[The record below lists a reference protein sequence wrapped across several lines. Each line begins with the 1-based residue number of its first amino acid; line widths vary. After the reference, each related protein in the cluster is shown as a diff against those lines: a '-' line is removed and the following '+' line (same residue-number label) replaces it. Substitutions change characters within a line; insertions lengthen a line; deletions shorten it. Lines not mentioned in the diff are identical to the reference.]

1 VSRPPQPAKS
11 QRATDRDEL
20 ASLRPAPLSLRPDV
34 PIGEALRLARES
46 VAMEAE
52 DIALATRVRPDFIA
66 AIEAL
71 DLEALPAR
79 PFAIGYVRA
88 YARALGLDP
97 DAVVARFRADVP
109 REDMALPTPIGDDVR
124 PRHRYAGQ
132 VLATAGLV
140 GAVLAWNVLV
150 HVRAHPNHAPS
161 QAARLAVRA
170 PVGPMVLGPPLP
182 APPEATTPPPYET
195 PGLVKAAGE
204 LDPAGGPG
212 DPSALAELVPA
223 GAPFV
228 AHGQVFGAVA
238 GSSAIVLQA
247 VRPASLVVRGPGGA
261 VYFARQLA
269 VGQAWRAPD
278 IAGLTVDVDVS
289 RAMEF
294 YVQGVAAG
302 AVPPGPAPLASLTA
316 ARAH

>member
-1 VSRPPQPAKS
+1 
-11 QRATDRDEL
+11 
-20 ASLRPAPLSLRPDV
+20 
-34 PIGEALRLARES
+34 
-46 VAMEAE
+46 MEAE

-124 PRHRYAGQ
+124 PRHRYGGRM
-132 VLATAGLV
+132 LATAGLV
-140 GAVLAWNVLV
+140 AAVLAWNVLV
-150 HVRAHPNHAPS
+150 HVRARPNHAPPP
-161 QAARLAVRA
+161 AARLAIPA
-170 PVGPMVLGPPLP
+170 PTGPVVLGPPLP

-195 PGLVKAAGE
+195 PGLAKAVGE
-204 LDPAGGPG
+204 VGPASGPG
-212 DPSALAELVPA
+212 DPSAPADLVPA
-223 GAPFV
+223 GAPFI
-228 AHGQVFGAVA
+228 AHGQVLGAPA
-238 GSSAIVLQA
+238 GSSAVVLQA
-247 VRPASLVVRGPGGA
+247 VHPASLVVRGPGGA

-269 VGQAWRAPD
+269 AGQAWRAPD
-278 IAGLTVDVDVS
+278 IAGLSVDVDVP

-302 AVPPGPAPLASLTA
+302 AVPPGPTSLASLTA
-316 ARAH
+316 APAH